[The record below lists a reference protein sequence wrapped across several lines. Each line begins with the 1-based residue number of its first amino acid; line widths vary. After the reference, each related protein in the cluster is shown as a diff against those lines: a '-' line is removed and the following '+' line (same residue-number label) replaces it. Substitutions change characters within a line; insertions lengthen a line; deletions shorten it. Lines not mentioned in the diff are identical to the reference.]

1 MSPHSI
7 KNYVNNVYMNE
18 LKEEEINRSVATYSA
33 QQTRLLKAMK
43 DAHQVSDEKPL
54 KLQLA
59 SVTSI
64 ITQLLRLRTLRRI
77 EQEKVV

>member
-1 MSPHSI
+1 MD
-7 KNYVNNVYMNE
+7 
-18 LKEEEINRSVATYSA
+18 LKEDQINQSVETYS
-33 QQTRLLKAMK
+33 QEQSRLLKAMK
-43 DAHQVSDEKPL
+43 DARHVSDEKPL

-59 SVTSI
+59 CVTSV

>member
-1 MSPHSI
+1 MD
-7 KNYVNNVYMNE
+7 
-18 LKEEEINRSVATYSA
+18 LKEDQINQSVETYS
-33 QQTRLLKAMK
+33 QEQTRLFKAMK
-43 DAHQVSDEKPL
+43 DARHVSDEKPL

-59 SVTSI
+59 CVTSI

>member
-1 MSPHSI
+1 
-7 KNYVNNVYMNE
+7 VYMNE
-18 LKEEEINRSVATYSA
+18 LKEEEINRSVDTYSA
-33 QQTRLLKAMK
+33 EQTRLLKAMK
-43 DAHQVSDEKPL
+43 DAQHVSDEKPL

-59 SVTSI
+59 CVTSI

>member
-1 MSPHSI
+1 MD
-7 KNYVNNVYMNE
+7 
-18 LKEEEINRSVATYSA
+18 LKEDQINQSVETYS
-33 QQTRLLKAMK
+33 QEQSRLLKAMK
-43 DAHQVSDEKPL
+43 DARHVSDEKPL

-59 SVTSI
+59 CVTSI